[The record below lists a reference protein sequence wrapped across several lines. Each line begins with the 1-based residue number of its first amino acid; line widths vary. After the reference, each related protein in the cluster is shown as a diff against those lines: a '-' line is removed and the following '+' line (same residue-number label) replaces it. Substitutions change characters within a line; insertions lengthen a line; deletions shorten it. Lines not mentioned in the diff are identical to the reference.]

1 MSDALDRQ
9 DRLILHH
16 LQRDARMPLTTL
28 AEHVGLSPNATGER
42 LRRLVRDGVVTG
54 FHARLSPEA
63 LGRGLTAFVEVKLE
77 RTDSDVFAAF
87 AEAVRDAPDI
97 EECHMVAGG
106 FDYLLKTRH
115 RDMAAYRAFLSDTLL
130 RLPGVR
136 ETHTY
141 PVMEELR
148 ADFGPMLPAPR
159 GAGG

>member
-1 MSDALDRQ
+1 MTDAFDRQ

-16 LQRDARMPLTTL
+16 LQADARMPITTL
-28 AEHVGLSPNATGER
+28 ADRVGLSANATGER
-42 LRRLVRDGVVTG
+42 LRRLRQTGVITG
-54 FHARLSPEA
+54 YHARLSPQA

-77 RTDSDVFAAF
+77 RTDADVFAAF
-87 AEAVRDAPDI
+87 ASAIRDATDI

-115 RDMAAYRAFLSDTLL
+115 RDMTAYRVFLSDTLL

-148 ADFGPMLPAPR
+148 ADLGPIVARPGQPS
-159 GAGG
+159 G

>member
-1 MSDALDRQ
+1 MPDGPDRADRALIAHLLRDG
-9 DRLILHH
+9 RLPVT
-16 LQRDARMPLTTL
+16 AL
-28 AEHVGLSPNATGER
+28 AERIGLSPNATAER
-42 LRRLVRDGVVTG
+42 LRRLRRDGVITG

-63 LGRGLTAFVEVKLE
+63 LGRGLLAFVEVKLE
-77 RTDSDVFAAF
+77 RTDPEAFEAFAA
-87 AEAVRDAPDI
+87 AVRAAPDI

-141 PVMEELR
+141 PVMEEVR
-148 ADFGPMLPAPR
+148 ADPGPLPA
-159 GAGG
+159 